1 MNYEAILYEIEDNIL
16 TITLNRPEKLNA
28 FNFNMQSDLIDA
40 IDKANNDDEVKAII
54 VTGAGRGYCAGAD
67 LSAGKDT
74 FNMDKRSD
82 RKGAISDNGDIDWSH
97 SGVRDGGGRVTLKM
111 FECLKPIISACNGPA
126 VGVGITMQLAMDI
139 RLASD
144 DAKYGFVF
152 ARRGLVPEACS
163 SWFLPRIVGVS
174 KALEWIYSGKVF
186 GPEEALEGGL
196 IRSIHKPEE
205 LLPAAREIAREI
217 IDNTAPVSV
226 ALSRQMMW
234 RMAGANHPMD
244 AHKIDSRGI
253 FARGRMNDAKEGVQS
268 FLDKRPAE
276 FSDSVKNDMP
286 EYYPWWDEEQYS

>member
-139 RLASD
+139 RLASN

-174 KALEWIYSGKVF
+174 KALEC
-186 GPEEALEGGL
+186 GL

-226 ALSRQMMW
+226 ALSRQMIW